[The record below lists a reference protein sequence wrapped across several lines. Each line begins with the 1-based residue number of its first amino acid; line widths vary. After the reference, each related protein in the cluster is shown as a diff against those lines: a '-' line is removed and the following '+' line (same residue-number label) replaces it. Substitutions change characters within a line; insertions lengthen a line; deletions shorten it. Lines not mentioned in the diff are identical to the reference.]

1 MIKEVKYLFLPA
13 ELNPER
19 VIMLESS
26 QPAEDDVRKR
36 SKDSWRSTRFRILNQ
51 GFRRKNSIYWF

>member
-19 VIMLESS
+19 VIMFESS

-36 SKDSWRSTRFRILNQ
+36 SKDSWRSSRFRIKALEEE
-51 GFRRKNSIYWF
+51 K